1 VAKTKLI
8 AEPGKM
14 ETVFDCVIDAPRDL
28 VYRVY
33 TDRKMIPRWWGPRIF
48 STVIDAYEFRHGGR
62 WRFIQTDPEGQ
73 KYSFRGVYHEIIPT
87 ERITNTFEY
96 EQEPGHITLE
106 TVIFEDLNG
115 KTRIINRSIFQSVED
130 RDQMIAEDMES
141 GMIESMNRIEEIL
154 VSERSPR

>member
-1 VAKTKLI
+1 MAITKLT

-14 ETVFDCVIDAPRDL
+14 DTVFDCVIDAPREL

-33 TDRKMIPRWWGPRIF
+33 VDKEMIPRWWGPRIY
-48 STVIDAYEFRHGGR
+48 STEVDAYEFRHGGK
-62 WRFIQTDPEGQ
+62 WRFIQTDSDGQ
-73 KYSFRGVYHEIIPT
+73 KYSFRGVYHEIIPL
-87 ERITNTFEY
+87 ERITSTFEY

-106 TVIFEDLNG
+106 TVIFEDLG
-115 KTRIINRSIFQSVED
+115 EKTRLINQSVFQSVED

-154 VSERSPR
+154 VSERNPR